1 MRISA
6 VFKLGKLGK
15 AGGQTEVRKLALDM
29 LNALLI
35 SSSLTS
41 VNCCHRPTPWLC
53 GWMVFGVLMM
63 LWGSFA
69 VCRHPLLYRQPE
81 EIWQISLVSPR
92 LDFLFLSASRCQSV
106 SPPPLLSPRR
116 SPAYPL
122 SDSEDSC
129 RSTRLTKVSNSR
141 LRLKDWSSRTSTLRS
156 TSTSPS
162 DTDSPSHPLKAIS
175 VGALDK
181 RLSVFKADDQKESPK
196 ESQDGNAIGSH
207 PLARST
213 LSLGTATNLRNLSL
227 SRASVR
233 SQALDIRQKI
243 TEWEC
248 RQEPFPRMSACVDKR
263 DAGERSGSES
273 CPSVLTSPCSDKT
286 FDFKGLRRMSRTFS
300 ECSYPE
306 TEEEELLDR
315 DSCHR
320 FEKRSGRSDPPSAA
334 FLKGHMRKESSAV
347 LNRIQKI
354 EQALKE
360 QPGRGLPQLP
370 SSCYSV
376 EKGRKKSVTLSTVE
390 GLGEGLSDSK
400 GGSVILGSEPET
412 STEAEK
418 SSKTKQGVTANS
430 AGPKLLL
437 ESPANTAVNPVPKPK
452 RTFEYEADKTHKSKP
467 SNGLPPSP
475 TPAAPP
481 PLPSTPAPPVT
492 RRQKKE
498 SRFHRKSQNR

>member
-1 MRISA
+1 MLPPPTPNLWLNGHWCLRDVWGGLA
-6 VFKLGKLGK
+6 VWRP
-15 AGGQTEVRKLALDM
+15 AARRKLA
-29 LNALLI
+29 NNSSFPRALI
-35 SSSLTS
+35 FS
-41 VNCCHRPTPWLC
+41 
-53 GWMVFGVLMM
+53 
-63 LWGSFA
+63 
-69 VCRHPLLYRQPE
+69 
-81 EIWQISLVSPR
+81 
-92 LDFLFLSASRCQSV
+92 FLSVSRCQSAT
-106 SPPPLLSPRR
+106 PPPLLSPQR

-122 SDSEDSC
+122 SDSEDSS
-129 RSTRLTKVSNSR
+129 RSTGLSKVSSSR
-141 LRLKDWSSRTSTLRS
+141 LCLKDLNSRTSTLRS

-162 DTDSPSHPLKAIS
+162 DSDSPSRPLKAIS
-175 VGALDK
+175 VGTLDK
-181 RLSVFKADDQKESPK
+181 RLSVFKADQKGSPN
-196 ESQDGNAIGSH
+196 EGQDGEAVGSH
-207 PLARST
+207 PLTRST
-213 LSLGTATNLRNLSL
+213 LSLGTAAKLRTLSI
-227 SRASVR
+227 SRVSVR

-248 RQEPFPRMSACVDKR
+248 RRELSPRTSVCVDKR

-315 DSCHR
+315 DSCR
-320 FEKRSGRSDPPSAA
+320 WFEKRPGRSEPPSAT
-334 FLKGHMRKESSAV
+334 FLKGHVRKESSAV

-360 QPGRGLPQLP
+360 QSGRGLPQLP

-376 EKGRKKSVTLSTVE
+376 DKGRKKSGTLTAVE
-390 GLGEGLSDSK
+390 GLSETLSDSK
-400 GGSVILGSEPET
+400 GGGVILGSEPET
-412 STEAEK
+412 PPEAEK
-418 SSKTKQGVTANS
+418 SSKTKQSVTANS
-430 AGPKLLL
+430 AGPRVLL
-437 ESPANTAVNPVPKPK
+437 ESAPNSAVNPVPKPK
-452 RTFEYEADKTHKSKP
+452 RTFEYEADKSHKSKP

-475 TPAAPP
+475 MPAAPP

>member
-1 MRISA
+1 MANNSS
-6 VFKLGKLGK
+6 FPK
-15 AGGQTEVRKLALDM
+15 A
-29 LNALLI
+29 LI
-35 SSSLTS
+35 
-41 VNCCHRPTPWLC
+41 
-53 GWMVFGVLMM
+53 
-63 LWGSFA
+63 
-69 VCRHPLLYRQPE
+69 
-81 EIWQISLVSPR
+81 
-92 LDFLFLSASRCQSV
+92 FLFLSVCRCQSAT
-106 SPPPLLSPRR
+106 PPPLLSPRR

-122 SDSEDSC
+122 SDSEDSS
-129 RSTRLTKVSNSR
+129 RSTGLSKVSSSR
-141 LRLKDWSSRTSTLRS
+141 LCLKDWKSRASTLRS

-181 RLSVFKADDQKESPK
+181 RLSVVKADQKETPS
-196 ESQDGNAIGSH
+196 EAQDGEAIGSH
-207 PLARST
+207 PLTRST
-213 LSLGTATNLRNLSL
+213 LSLGTATKLRTLSI
-227 SRASVR
+227 SRVSVR

-248 RQEPFPRMSACVDKR
+248 RRELSPRMSVCVDKR

-320 FEKRSGRSDPPSAA
+320 FEKRPGSRSEPSSAT
-334 FLKGHMRKESSAV
+334 FLKSHVRKESSAV

-360 QPGRGLPQLP
+360 QSGRGLPQLP

-376 EKGRKKSVTLSTVE
+376 DKGRKKSGTLSTVE
-390 GLGEGLSDSK
+390 GLSETLSDSK

-412 STEAEK
+412 PPEAEK

-430 AGPKLLL
+430 AGPKVLL
-437 ESPANTAVNPVPKPK
+437 ESPANSAVNPVPKPK
-452 RTFEYEADKTHKSKP
+452 RTFEYEADKSHKSKP

>member
-1 MRISA
+1 MKIN
-6 VFKLGKLGK
+6 
-15 AGGQTEVRKLALDM
+15 E
-29 LNALLI
+29 
-35 SSSLTS
+35 
-41 VNCCHRPTPWLC
+41 
-53 GWMVFGVLMM
+53 
-63 LWGSFA
+63 
-69 VCRHPLLYRQPE
+69 
-81 EIWQISLVSPR
+81 
-92 LDFLFLSASRCQSV
+92 FLSPPRCQSV
-106 SPPPLLSPRR
+106 SPPPLLCPRR

-122 SDSEDSC
+122 SDSEGSC
-129 RSTRLTKVSNSR
+129 RSAQLSRVSSSR
-141 LRLKDWSSRTSTLRS
+141 LRPKDWSSRGSVLQS
-156 TSTSPS
+156 ASSSPS
-162 DTDSPSHPLKAIS
+162 DTDSPSHPLKAVS

-181 RLSVFKADDQKESPK
+181 RLSVFKAEDQQESSKEA
-196 ESQDGNAIGSH
+196 QDGDALGSH

-213 LSLGTATNLRNLSL
+213 LSLGTATNLRHLSL
-227 SRASVR
+227 SRTSVR

-243 TEWEC
+243 TAWEC
-248 RQEPFPRMSACVDKR
+248 RRELSPRTSTGADRR

-273 CPSVLTSPCSDKT
+273 CASVLTSPCSEKT

-315 DSCHR
+315 ESCHR
-320 FEKRSGRSDPPSAA
+320 FEKRLGRGEPPAA
-334 FLKGHMRKESSAV
+334 AVLKGHARKESSAV

-376 EKGRKKSVTLSTVE
+376 DKGRKKSATLSAVE
-390 GLGEGLSDSK
+390 GLSESPSDSK
-400 GGSVILGSEPET
+400 GGSVVLGSEPET
-412 STEAEK
+412 PTEAEK
-418 SSKTKQGVTANS
+418 SSKGKQGVTANS

-437 ESPANTAVNPVPKPK
+437 ESPDNSAVNPVPKPK

-475 TPAAPP
+475 TPAAAPP